1 MERLVVNVFA
11 AISLCGFPK
20 NSVFLSRSC
29 LELIQGL
36 DLSQM
41 IWLLGAQKFH
51 FYFKNFI
58 GISLRIEVAS
68 IQASWSK
75 NGFKFHFYFLLEPYK
90 NNVFFSIICILQSHK
105 ADLMILLSSICIVHK
120 SYCLNPMIHF
130 FLKFKTFNYELVKK

>member
-51 FYFKNFI
+51 FYFKNFFI

-68 IQASWSK
+68 IQASWPK

-90 NNVFFSIICILQSHK
+90 NKCFFSIICISESHK
-105 ADLMILLSSICIVHK
+105 ADLMILLS
-120 SYCLNPMIHF
+120 LF
-130 FLKFKTFNYELVKK
+130 A